1 MQVNFLRRL
10 LYLFVILLFTQPAF
24 AQRLVARKLF
34 DHARA
39 IRVIGE
45 TAYVVSGSGLFIYDI
60 TDRAHPN
67 LLSSLLIN
75 NNSSFD
81 LEVSPP
87 HAYVLSGEVHF
98 ENSTIT
104 VVNIANRA
112 KPVIVSQYQDFT
124 GTQAKDF
131 ILRGETL
138 IVSNANHL
146 DFLTVSDPR
155 EIRKITSL
163 HVTPE
168 GGTIQSFTRD
178 GFVLYASYRYLNRS
192 GVVAVDT
199 VNRRNPKILSRIKYA
214 GNDKDRPVPISLA
227 VSNHVLYVGRNG
239 QKISFYD
246 VSNPANLKSS
256 GTLSVTAFGLM
267 AESNFLFAQTSDQ
280 KVAVYDITTP
290 LSPRLVREVEWSG
303 STTGMDFDPVQLNA
317 FVQWTELGR
326 SGFAILKFKN
336 DGTYEVQ
343 SSKPSVYGSDVEE
356 KDGVTF
362 ITGSNKLASVERVP
376 GRKDVRELGNIAFF
390 ELLGSMEI
398 RNSRAYISTVDSE
411 SKPGIRIVDVSD
423 PAHMQELGYLEL
435 DAAEVPPETSQP
447 RFDVQQNVMVLALK
461 KTGLAIYNVSNGAF
475 QHVST
480 FQTPAK
486 ELSLNATIRDG
497 IAFLCTSRLN
507 ADTPN
512 NELNL
517 YTIDVQNPARPKMI
531 AKFRNFDTGDI
542 INDLK
547 VDGSFLYIAGA
558 ERGSLQ
564 RQHGSGKLYIFS
576 IETPEKPVLLSKTF
590 TGSGPQ
596 SKSGD
601 AEEIKIQSDVAYL
614 ADGVDGITIF
624 DLSDKSNPIRVG
636 TLNTPSLARGV
647 SLDDQNQIHVADSVC
662 YLLFR

>member
-1 MQVNFLRRL
+1 MQYNFLRRL
-10 LYLFVILLFTQPAF
+10 LYLFLILLFTQPAL
-24 AQRLVARKLF
+24 AQRLVAKKLF

-60 TDRAHPN
+60 TDKTHPN

-98 ENSTIT
+98 ENSTVT

-112 KPVIVSQYQDFT
+112 KPFIVSQYQDFT
-124 GTQAKDF
+124 GIQAKDF
-131 ILRGETL
+131 ILRGESL
-138 IVSNANHL
+138 IVSNANEL

-155 EIRKITSL
+155 KIRKLRSL
-163 HVTPE
+163 RVTPE

-178 GFVLYASYRYLNRS
+178 GSVLYASYRYLNRS
-192 GVVAVDT
+192 GIVAVEM
-199 VNRRNPKILSRIKYA
+199 NPRNPQILSRIGYA
-214 GNDKDRPVPISLA
+214 GTGQNRPLPIALA
-227 VSNHVLYVGRNG
+227 VSNHVLFVSRTG
-239 QKISFYD
+239 QKVSFYD
-246 VSNPANLKSS
+246 VSNPAKPKNS
-256 GTLSVTAFGLM
+256 GSLSVIASGLM
-267 AESNFLFAQTSDQ
+267 AESNFLFAQTSDE
-280 KVAVYDITTP
+280 KVAVYETSTP

-303 STTGMDFDPVQLNA
+303 TTTGMDFDPVQLNA

-326 SGFAILKFKN
+326 LGFAVLKFKN
-336 DGTYEVQ
+336 DGTYELQ
-343 SSKPSVYGSDVEE
+343 SSIPSVYGSDVDGV
-356 KDGVTF
+356 DGVTF
-362 ITGSNKLASVERVP
+362 LTGSNKLASVERVP
-376 GRKDVRELGNIAFF
+376 GRKLVRELGNISFF

-398 RNSRAYISTVDSE
+398 RNSRVYISTVDSD

-423 PAHMQELGYLEL
+423 PVHMQELGYLQL

-447 RFDVQQNVMVLALK
+447 RFDVQQNLMVLALK
-461 KTGLAIYNVSNGAF
+461 KTGLAIYDISSGAF

-480 FQTPAK
+480 FQTPLK
-486 ELSLNATIRDG
+486 EQSLNATIHNG
-497 IAFLCTSRLN
+497 IVFLCTSRPN
-507 ADTPN
+507 SDTQT

-517 YTIDVQNPARPKMI
+517 YAIDIQNPARPKMI
-531 AKFRNFDTGDI
+531 AKLRNFDTADV

-558 ERGSLQ
+558 GRGGLQ
-564 RQHGSGKLYIFS
+564 SHGSGKLYIFS
-576 IETPEKPVLLSKTF
+576 IDTPEKPVLLSKTF
-590 TGSGPQ
+590 TGAQ
-596 SKSGD
+596 KKSGD
-601 AEEIKIQSDVAYL
+601 AEEIKIQSDVAYV

-624 DLSDKSNPIRVG
+624 DLSDKSNPQRLG
-636 TLNTPSLARGV
+636 ALNTPSFARGI
-647 SLDDQNQIHVADSVC
+647 SIDDHNQIHVADSAC